1 MKSYSKKWCVK
12 MSIKVLNVEFK
23 SIRQLTKVLGYASQ
37 LSEAFITKQYGS
49 LEKMALTRLK
59 TDDKKEA
66 TKKLKALLDTTAA
79 AGTKAQKKELKTI
92 YKCLF
97 AAWSQLD
104 ELQQLTIIRTVAGA
118 ENINYEE
125 LEEKIRKFKE
135 LNVK

>member
-1 MKSYSKKWCVK
+1 MT
-12 MSIKVLNVEFK
+12 IKVFNVEFQ
-23 SIRQLTKVLGYASQ
+23 SLAQLQKALGYASQ
-37 LSEAFITKQYGS
+37 QSKAFIIRQYGS
-49 LEKMALTRLK
+49 IEQMALIRLK
-59 TDDKKEA
+59 TQDKKEA
-66 TKKLKALLDTTAA
+66 SKKLRALLDTTAA

-104 ELQQLTIIRTVAGA
+104 ELQQLTIIKTVAGA

>member
-1 MKSYSKKWCVK
+1 MT
-12 MSIKVLNVEFK
+12 IKVFNVEFQ
-23 SIRQLTKVLGYASQ
+23 SLAQLQKVLGYASQ
-37 LSEAFITKQYGS
+37 QSKAFIIRQYGS
-49 LEKMALTRLK
+49 IEQMALIRLK
-59 TDDKKEA
+59 TQDKKEA
-66 TKKLKALLDTTAA
+66 SKKLRALLDTTAA

-104 ELQQLTIIRTVAGA
+104 ELQQLTIIKTVAGA

>member
-1 MKSYSKKWCVK
+1 
-12 MSIKVLNVEFK
+12 MSIKVLGVEFK

-37 LSEAFITKQYGS
+37 LSEAFISKQYGS
-49 LEKMALTRLK
+49 VEKMVLTRLK
-59 TDDKKEA
+59 TGDKKEA
-66 TKKLKALLDTTAA
+66 SKKLRALLDTTAA

-104 ELQQLTIIRTVAGA
+104 EIQQQTIIKTVAGA

>member
-1 MKSYSKKWCVK
+1 
-12 MSIKVLNVEFK
+12 MSVKVLDVEFK

-37 LSEAFITKQYGS
+37 LSEAFILKQYGS
-49 LEKMALTRLK
+49 VEKMVLTRLK

-66 TKKLKALLDTTAA
+66 SKKLRALLDTTAA
-79 AGTKAQKKELKTI
+79 AGTKAQKKELKII

-104 ELQQLTIIRTVAGA
+104 ELQQLTIIKTVAGA

>member
-1 MKSYSKKWCVK
+1 
-12 MSIKVLNVEFK
+12 MSIKVLDVDFK

-37 LSEAFITKQYGS
+37 LSEAFISKQYGS
-49 LEKMALTRLK
+49 VEKMVLTRLK

-66 TKKLKALLDTTAA
+66 SKKLRALLDTTAA

-104 ELQQLTIIRTVAGA
+104 ELQQLTIIKTVAGV

>member
-1 MKSYSKKWCVK
+1 MT
-12 MSIKVLNVEFK
+12 IKVFNVEFQ
-23 SIRQLTKVLGYASQ
+23 SLAQLQKALGYASQ
-37 LSEAFITKQYGS
+37 QSKAFIIRQYGS
-49 LEKMALTRLK
+49 IEQMALIRLK
-59 TDDKKEA
+59 TQDKKEA
-66 TKKLKALLDTTAA
+66 SKKLRALLDTTAA

-104 ELQQLTIIRTVAGA
+104 ELQQLTIIKTVAGA

-125 LEEKIRKFKE
+125 LDEKIRKFKE

>member
-1 MKSYSKKWCVK
+1 MESYSKKWCVK
-12 MSIKVLNVEFK
+12 MSIKVLDVEFK

-49 LEKMALTRLK
+49 VEKMVLTRLK

-66 TKKLKALLDTTAA
+66 SKKLRALLDTTAA

-104 ELQQLTIIRTVAGA
+104 ELQQLTIIRTVADA

-125 LEEKIRKFKE
+125 LQEKIRKFKE
-135 LNVK
+135 LNMK

>member
-1 MKSYSKKWCVK
+1 
-12 MSIKVLNVEFK
+12 MSIKVLNIEFK
-23 SIRQLTKVLGYASQ
+23 SLRQLSKSLGYASP
-37 LSEAFITKQYGS
+37 LSEGFIAKQYGS
-49 LEKMALTRLK
+49 IEKMVLTRLK

-66 TKKLKALLDTTAA
+66 SKKLKALLDTTAA

-104 ELQQLTIIRTVAGA
+104 ELQQLTIIKTVAGA

-125 LEEKIRKFKE
+125 LQEKIRKFKE
-135 LNVK
+135 LNEK

>member
-1 MKSYSKKWCVK
+1 MKSYSKKMVCK
-12 MSIKVLNVEFK
+12 MSIKVLDVEFK

-37 LSEAFITKQYGS
+37 LSEGFISKQYGS
-49 LEKMALTRLK
+49 VEKMVLTRLK
-59 TDDKKEA
+59 TEDKKEA
-66 TKKLKALLDTTAA
+66 SKKLRSLLDTTAA

-104 ELQQLTIIRTVAGA
+104 ELQQQTIIKTVAGA

>member
-1 MKSYSKKWCVK
+1 
-12 MSIKVLNVEFK
+12 MSIKVLGVEFK

-37 LSEAFITKQYGS
+37 LSEAFISKQYGS
-49 LEKMALTRLK
+49 VEKMVLTRLK
-59 TDDKKEA
+59 TGDKKEA
-66 TKKLKALLDTTAA
+66 SKKLRALLDTTAA
-79 AGTKAQKKELKTI
+79 VGTKAQKKELKTI

-104 ELQQLTIIRTVAGA
+104 EIQQQTIIKTVAGA

>member
-125 LEEKIRKFKE
+125 LDEKIRKFKE
-135 LNVK
+135 LNAK

>member
-1 MKSYSKKWCVK
+1 
-12 MSIKVLNVEFK
+12 MSIKVLDVEFK

-37 LSEAFITKQYGS
+37 LSEAFISKQYGS
-49 LEKMALTRLK
+49 VEKMVLTRLK

-66 TKKLKALLDTTAA
+66 SKKLRALLDTTAA

-104 ELQQLTIIRTVAGA
+104 ELQQQTIIKTVAGA

>member
-1 MKSYSKKWCVK
+1 MT
-12 MSIKVLNVEFK
+12 IKVFNVEFQ
-23 SIRQLTKVLGYASQ
+23 SLAQLQKALGYASQ
-37 LSEAFITKQYGS
+37 QSKAFIIRQYGS
-49 LEKMALTRLK
+49 IEQMALIRLK
-59 TDDKKEA
+59 TQDKKEA
-66 TKKLKALLDTTAA
+66 SKKLRALLDTTAA

-104 ELQQLTIIRTVAGA
+104 ELQQLTIIKTVAGA

-135 LNVK
+135 LNAK

>member
-1 MKSYSKKWCVK
+1 
-12 MSIKVLNVEFK
+12 MSIKVLDVDFK

-37 LSEAFITKQYGS
+37 LSEAFISKQYGS
-49 LEKMALTRLK
+49 VEKMVLTRLK

-66 TKKLKALLDTTAA
+66 SKKLRALLDTTA

-92 YKCLF
+92 YRCLF

-104 ELQQLTIIRTVAGA
+104 ESQQLTIIKTVAGA

-125 LEEKIRKFKE
+125 LQEKLRKFKE

>member
-1 MKSYSKKWCVK
+1 MT
-12 MSIKVLNVEFK
+12 IKVFNIEFK
-23 SIRQLTKVLGYASQ
+23 SLGQLQKVLGYASQ
-37 LSEAFITKQYGS
+37 QSETFILRRYGS
-49 LEKMALTRLK
+49 LEKMVLTRLK
-59 TDDKKEA
+59 TDDKAEA
-66 TKKLKALLDTTAA
+66 IKKLKALLNTTAA

-104 ELQQLTIIRTVAGA
+104 EVQQQTIIKTVAGA

>member
-1 MKSYSKKWCVK
+1 M
-12 MSIKVLNVEFK
+12 IKVFNVEFK
-23 SIRQLTKVLGYASQ
+23 SLRSLQMMLGYASP
-37 LSEAFITKQYGS
+37 LSSGAIQRQYGS
-49 LEKMALTRLK
+49 VDQLVLTRLK
-59 TDDKKEA
+59 TTDKKEA
-66 TKKLKALLDTTAA
+66 IKKLKELQASGAA

-92 YKCLF
+92 YKCLL

-104 ELQQLTIIRTVAGA
+104 EIQQQTIIRTVAGA

>member
-1 MKSYSKKWCVK
+1 MT
-12 MSIKVLNVEFK
+12 IKVFNVDFK
-23 SIRQLTKVLGYASQ
+23 SLGQLQKVLGYASQ
-37 LSEAFITKQYGS
+37 QSEAFILRRYGS
-49 LEKMALTRLK
+49 LEKMVLTRLK

-66 TKKLKALLDTTAA
+66 IKKLKILLNSTAA

-104 ELQQLTIIRTVAGA
+104 KLQQLTIIKTVAGA

-125 LEEKIRKFKE
+125 LQEKISKFKE

>member
-1 MKSYSKKWCVK
+1 MT
-12 MSIKVLNVEFK
+12 IKVFDIEFR
-23 SIRQLTKVLGYASQ
+23 SLRQLQKTLGYASQ
-37 LSEAFITKQYGS
+37 LSESLIKKQYGS
-49 LEKMALTRLK
+49 LEKMIFTRLK
-59 TDDKKEA
+59 TQDKELA
-66 TKKLKALLDTTAA
+66 IRKLKELQTSAAA

-104 ELQQLTIIRTVAGA
+104 ELQQLTIIRAVAGA

-125 LEEKIRKFKE
+125 LKEKIKKFKE

>member
-1 MKSYSKKWCVK
+1 
-12 MSIKVLNVEFK
+12 MSIKVLDVEFK

-49 LEKMALTRLK
+49 VEKMVLTRLK

-66 TKKLKALLDTTAA
+66 SKKLRALLDTTAA

-104 ELQQLTIIRTVAGA
+104 ELQQLTIIRTVADA

-125 LEEKIRKFKE
+125 LQEKIRKFKE
-135 LNVK
+135 LNMK